1 MTEKTIYISGMTCGS
16 CEKILERALGKKEG
30 IQEVKADYEKSKLK
44 IIFKESIISEEE
56 INKTII
62 GAGYSPSETKPKKNK
77 LYFTIAIALA
87 FLLIGAYL
95 VLENTVGFDFFPDLS
110 QETSLALLFVLGLL
124 TGFHCIGMCGG
135 FVVSYATKAESK
147 TRAHIEYGLG
157 KTVGYAVIGGIFGLF
172 GSFIA
177 FTPNLRGYAA
187 ILAGLF
193 LVIFG
198 LNMLNIFPWLR
209 KIRIKSPSFLNKYTA
224 KETQKSR
231 SPLKIG
237 LLNSLMIACGPLQA
251 MYIYAAGT
259 GSMIQG
265 ALSLA
270 AFGLGTLP
278 VLLGFGIITS
288 LISKSSTQKI
298 LKISAIV
305 VIILGVVMINRGLSL
320 TGSGYDYTTI
330 VTGATVTGGNYAD
343 LPSNEVAV
351 INANY
356 QEIRM
361 DVDRYGWSPDKFI
374 LQKGVPVKWIINGK
388 ELNGCNNAIQVPK
401 YNLKFDL
408 KSGEQTI
415 EFTPSET
422 GTIAWSCWMGMIP
435 GTFVVVDDLAN
446 LDSNKISEI
455 NNVKVPQ
462 GGSCGASG
470 GGCGC
475 GG

>member
-1 MTEKTIYISGMTCGS
+1 MTEKIIYISGMTCGS
-16 CEKILERALGKKEG
+16 CEKILERALEKKEG
-30 IQEVKADYEKSKLK
+30 IQEVKANYESSKLNIRFDEEK
-44 IIFKESIISEEE
+44 ISKEKIFNIIDES
-56 INKTII
+56 
-62 GAGYSPSETKPKKNK
+62 GYSPSEIKPKKSR
-77 LYFTIAIALA
+77 LYLTIAISIA

-95 VLENTVGFDFFPDLS
+95 ILENTGGFDFFPDLS

-135 FVVSYATKAESK
+135 FVISYATKAKSQ
-147 TRAHIEYGLG
+147 TRAHLEYGLG
-157 KTVGYAVIGGIFGLF
+157 KTTGYAIIGGIFGLF

-209 KIRIKSPSFLNKYTA
+209 KIRIKSPSFLNKFA
-224 KETQKSR
+224 SKETQKSR

-259 GSMIQG
+259 GSMLQG
-265 ALSLA
+265 ALSLT

-278 VLLGFGIITS
+278 VLLGFGIMTS
-288 LISKSSTQKI
+288 IISASSTKKI
-298 LKISAIV
+298 LKVSAV
-305 VIILGVVMINRGLSL
+305 VVMILGIVMINRGLSL
-320 TGSGYDYTTI
+320 TGSGYDYDSLI
-330 VTGATVTGGNYAD
+330 VGATVKSTNYEN
-343 LPSNEVAV
+343 LPSNELATL
-351 INANY
+351 NGNY

-361 DVDRYGWSPDKFI
+361 EVNRYGWSPDKFV
-374 LQKGVPVKWIINGK
+374 LQKGIPVKWIIDGK
-388 ELNGCNNAIQVPK
+388 EINGCNNAIQVPK
-401 YNLKFDL
+401 YNLNFKVTP
-408 KSGEQTI
+408 GEQTI
-415 EFTPSET
+415 EFTPTTT
-422 GTIAWSCWMGMIP
+422 GVISWSCWMGMIP
-435 GTFVVVDDLAN
+435 GTFVVVDDLTN
-446 LDSNKISEI
+446 LDSNKINDI
-455 NNVKVPQ
+455 QVPQ